1 MSGSNKQIPIFNPG
15 DFYWVGTYDDAHL
28 PDPEDTERVDRD
40 WSNFIQK
47 LYRWCDKNGVKR
59 PEWAVITE
67 YSTQPENGTMAGR
80 HHHHAFIQRTEGLTN
95 DILGSL
101 WRDENGK
108 GMGHSIFNYINAANY
123 NPEII
128 VKFIN
133 KDRSRPKKVR
143 VCATRGKDN
152 EILPGIGQRKVLPP
166 H

>member
-1 MSGSNKQIPIFNPG
+1 
-15 DFYWVGTYDDAHL
+15 V
-28 PDPEDTERVDRD
+28 
-40 WSNFIQK
+40 
-47 LYRWCDKNGVKR
+47 
-59 PEWAVITE
+59 
-67 YSTQPENGTMAGR
+67 
-80 HHHHAFIQRTEGLTN
+80 
-95 DILGSL
+95 GSL

-152 EILPGIGQRKVLPP
+152 D
-166 H
+166 

>member
-1 MSGSNKQIPIFNPG
+1 MSGSNKQIPIFKPG

-47 LYRWCDKNGVKR
+47 LYRWCDKNGVQR

-108 GMGHSIFNYINAANY
+108 RMGHSIFNYINAANY

-152 EILPGIGQRKVLPP
+152 D
-166 H
+166 

>member
-1 MSGSNKQIPIFNPG
+1 MSGSNKQIPIFKPG

-67 YSTQPENGTMAGR
+67 YSTQPENSPMSGR

-123 NPEII
+123 NQEII

-152 EILPGIGQRKVLPP
+152 D
-166 H
+166 